1 MEKILHIV
9 LTQSNRWL
17 KDVFRKEISGT
28 SDYIY
33 IPLQFSW
40 GYRPKNASMKEMYRA
55 LCHIKYYKQSDYLA
69 KIMSLEYSKYD
80 KVIIY
85 HSNWVIELLG
95 LYFVCKFLNLKKCD
109 VYEFDMEYFCDAKG
123 LQEYRCGRK
132 FVQTACIPPSEYEG
146 EDLFQ
151 YAKPCTKEKIAE
163 YSKQWDKWAKVKN
176 SYILNN
182 PDTGEL
188 EEVARDFFDQSIDE
202 AVRDKKKFWSVIHQ
216 LLTKYE
222 LICGQIYMFADRLQE
237 LFELEE
243 SRYRIE
249 LQVKEKEIL
258 NDNC

>member
-1 MEKILHIV
+1 M
-9 LTQSNRWL
+9 
-17 KDVFRKEISGT
+17 
-28 SDYIY
+28 
-33 IPLQFSW
+33 
-40 GYRPKNASMKEMYRA
+40 
-55 LCHIKYYKQSDYLA
+55 CHIKSYKQSDYLT

-85 HSNWVIELLG
+85 HSNWVIELLD
-95 LYFVCKFLNLKKCD
+95 LYFVCKFLNLQKCD
-109 VYEFDMEYFCDAKG
+109 VYEFDMENFCDAKE
-123 LQEYRCGRK
+123 LQKYRCGRK
-132 FVQTACIPPSEYEG
+132 FVQTGCIPRSEYEG

-202 AVRDKKKFWSVIHQ
+202 AVRNKKEFWSATLELI
-216 LLTKYE
+216 TKYE
-222 LICGQIYMFADRLQE
+222 SICGQIFMFADRIQE
-237 LFELEE
+237 LFELED

-249 LQVKEKEIL
+249 LHVKEKEIF
-258 NDNC
+258 NCE